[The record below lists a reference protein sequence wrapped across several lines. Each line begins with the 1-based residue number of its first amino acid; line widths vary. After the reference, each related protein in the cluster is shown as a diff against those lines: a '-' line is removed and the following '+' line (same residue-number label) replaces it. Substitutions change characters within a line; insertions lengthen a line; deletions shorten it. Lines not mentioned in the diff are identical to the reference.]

1 MGSID
6 RTIAIVFGTL
16 AFLALAGS
24 VFAFWRAFKVS
35 SHKDADLKM
44 FLWALAGMFGL
55 IVAGMSAA
63 YFLLPLLFFH
73 W

>member
-6 RTIAIVFGTL
+6 KTIAIVFGTVALLSLVGSIL
-16 AFLALAGS
+16 AF
-24 VFAFWRAFKVS
+24 RKAFKVS
-35 SHKDADLKM
+35 SHRDGDIKM
-44 FLWALAGMFGL
+44 FLWALAGMFCL

>member
-6 RTIAIVFGTL
+6 RTVAIVFGTIALLALTGAIL
-16 AFLALAGS
+16 AF
-24 VFAFWRAFKVS
+24 RKAFKVS
-35 SHKDADLKM
+35 SKKDGEIAM
-44 FLWALAGMFGL
+44 FLWAFAGLFGL
-55 IVAGMSAA
+55 IVAGMCAA